1 MGNITAQ
8 DIIKIDLT
16 EEEVKNIIISVKEK
30 INIAKMDNLR
40 FRHKNIQF
48 DCLLRGYVGEYCII
62 KWLKTYDINFETTN
76 YIQDDDSID
85 IDFFYKEKN
94 LELKTSLVPDAD
106 MTINN
111 AINRRD
117 IKLIR
122 RGNSNIED
130 LRGDI
135 HLQIYYSQKRKA
147 KDEWL
152 RSQNIN
158 LESKDIDY
166 LYTAFKARAFKS
178 TTFFVA
184 WIDKDT
190 LIKRINSLPEN
201 ERFWSFA
208 GSQRFF
214 WNCKIQ
220 DSRKPI
226 DLVNYLR
233 SL

>member
-1 MGNITAQ
+1 MGNITTD
-8 DIIKIDLT
+8 DIIKIDLS
-16 EEEVKNIIISVKEK
+16 EDEVKAILQSVIEK
-30 INIAKMDNLR
+30 IDIARMDNLR
-40 FRHKNIQF
+40 SRHKNIQF

-76 YIQDDDSID
+76 YIQDDENID
-85 IDFFYKEKN
+85 IDFYYKEKN

-106 MTINN
+106 VTIDN
-111 AINRRD
+111 AIGGRD

-122 RGNSNIED
+122 RGNSKIED

-147 KDEWL
+147 KDDWL
-152 RSQNIN
+152 KSQEID
-158 LESKDIDY
+158 LESQDINY
-166 LYTAFKARAFKS
+166 LYDAFNARAYKT

-184 WIDKDT
+184 WIDKET
-190 LIKRINSLPEN
+190 LVKRINELPER
-201 ERFWSFA
+201 ERYWSFP

-220 DSRKPI
+220 DSKKPLE
-226 DLVNYLR
+226 LVNHLR
-233 SL
+233 AL